1 MATGFDRG
9 APSQVVQNSLQA
21 RLDQK
26 EIAKWI
32 CEGCGAANLMGW
44 SHCTK
49 CGRPPREDREM
60 RMQARAVQGLGRG
73 GGYFER
79 TTTEKRDS
87 EDLQKVKGG
96 IDIYGR
102 TRTVKPTG
110 SAASD
115 SASPTS
121 LPPEGGPRNS
131 LDTAGKLPS
140 KADRQKAALE
150 RLRAPK
156 KKRDDLSPPRT
167 RVYRE
172 KSSRSRSLERR
183 RESRTW
189 RGN

>member
-1 MATGFDRG
+1 MATGYDRG
-9 APSQVVQNSLQA
+9 AHSQVVQNSLQA
-21 RLDQK
+21 RLDSK
-26 EIAKWI
+26 EIPKWV
-32 CEGCGAANLMGW
+32 CECGAANLSTW

-49 CGRPPREDREM
+49 CGKAPREDREM

-79 TTTEKRDS
+79 TTTAEKRDS
-87 EDLQKVKGG
+87 EDLRKVKGG
-96 IDIYGR
+96 LDIYGR
-102 TRTVKPTG
+102 TRTG
-110 SAASD
+110 D
-115 SASPTS
+115 NSPKLS
-121 LPPEGGPRNS
+121 PARHRSPPEGGPRNG
-131 LDTAGKLPS
+131 LDAIGTVPS
-140 KADRQKAALE
+140 KTDRQKAALE

-156 KKRDDLSPPRT
+156 KKRDELSPPRT